1 MVTKNIFINDLKSV
15 IILLGVLLTCVLYN
29 NLYYDNLILGD
40 WTLFCGT
47 QFSFSSS
54 AWRVILNQI
63 KLDWKAQSPN
73 FGPNDVHCMP
83 FVLHF
88 QDLGM

>member
-73 FGPNDVHCMP
+73 FGSNDVHCMP